1 MTEPA
6 DPVTPPPTP
15 AIEYN
20 EGTPRPY
27 YKQLHQNAQLAL
39 INLAGPSGDPGRI
52 SIANKRYYTREEHMS
67 MSEQNRAYTTPN
79 KPWTSGYSMIC
90 PVESSTSFPPDVTVS
105 SMVTKSGISNEFFSF
120 GLSSAQKALLVPKIR
135 IFKVEYALVGG
146 VIAPGS
152 QPTAEIEIEFD
163 SYVAKSDI
171 KDMLEGH
178 RGKMQATGIESF
190 DWTLMGVNPG
200 EVDNNIEAS
209 LKIYFNS
216 ISSLLVNNLRGH
228 TTTAGQLGRASF
240 LDLIIFAPPFKGGA
254 ASPDPTRC
262 IDREYD
268 GKFFEIRADVG
279 WQVPSSGHGLFN
291 SAELKAIDD
300 ANVSLFL
307 QLTDHEFDFKED
319 GSATLTAN
327 YRARS
332 SLVDERYDLLGLNSP
347 GSAVRKFKEGP
358 LKDAQ
363 DKVAKFEEA
372 RQTKVTPEEPDPDMN
387 EGVGLSHI
395 GTMDPRH
402 KVAIAELEAKEQ
414 ELQQLLYSGY
424 NQILEE
430 LILKHTYACVLPY
443 NLLQQHDVTGE
454 GRGVHTQKEIA
465 TFKGPK
471 VYDASAVVQ
480 GVARG
485 DTISGSGGKTRVGT
499 IRDKQTDAYELA
511 ANKIEVFGPMPMRS
525 NLDYFYMGNTK
536 VGGVGVQG
544 AIHGANN
551 PEQPGA
557 MSSGE
562 ATPGGGA
569 AGALEDKSG
578 KGETDDLRPAMSAR
592 GADQHTLY
600 DVTGAG
606 GYTKGDDGSLL
617 GGQWVQF
624 FYLGD
629 ILEVFLTKRSLMA
642 AVRTRERAFV
652 TTDIEFV
659 NSRLVYNALRYNKN
673 SLPAGGIACG
683 FKGLPK
689 WQRQVFMSVV
699 NIANIPLSV
708 ELFLDFM
715 KRKIIATQRTTYYI
729 EDFIQDISN
738 EFVKP
743 IFLQLG
749 LAQPNTG
756 PISSITNVNA
766 GRRASRLLAG
776 DQYLGYPKVSG
787 LGLHTPNMGL
797 GWGSAS
803 DHNIQDL
810 LTQEAESM
818 APRTSLAGET
828 GNPQGSDAF
837 KILMGGV
844 VTNSNRMGGYQDT
857 PSLEVSNGGLTP
869 AEIAELEAA
878 VPDRA
883 PSAPMTLYEASAFEK
898 TDLQKTFKELQV
910 AADRATA
917 AAEQLE
923 AAGGDASEVA
933 ILRSRAATLQGLVTK
948 GRAKLAMQSTL
959 QGFNPMAGNVTIAR
973 IDDYLYTLN
982 EGDDGDGADDS
993 DTAGDPD
1000 DAPPPP
1006 ARKRILVFP
1015 PPPPGDPATCD
1026 VKIISFQSYF
1036 GAHAGDYDTNLE
1048 LGIPNFVV
1056 GLDRGI
1062 VKAVNFERVD
1072 QPHLR
1077 EARTSKTRTATAKQ
1091 LRELYNVTLTLY
1103 GNTLLLPGQLI
1114 YVEPNRLIFG
1124 KPVDKNSLARI
1135 LGMGGYHLVV
1145 DVANEISKDGWE
1157 TTVKALHVAMPTAS
1171 RQSSAASTSTAAP
1184 ARAASWGLSNKPP
1197 PPPPPPPPTPTRQ
1210 ESTETVTP
1218 QSTTTTTAAPTIYT
1232 APGSPLDL

>member
-20 EGTPRPY
+20 DIAPRAY

-39 INLAGPSGDPGRI
+39 INLAGPAGDPGRI

-67 MSEQNRAYTTPN
+67 MSEQNRAYTVPN

-216 ISSLLVNNLRGH
+216 ISSLLVNNLREH

-332 SLVDERYDLLGLNSP
+332 SLIEERFDLLGLNSP

-659 NSRLVYNALRYNKN
+659 NSRLVYNALRYNKK

-683 FKGLPK
+683 FKGLSK
-689 WQRQVFMSVV
+689 WQRQAFMSIV

-756 PISSITNVNA
+756 PISSITNVTA

-787 LGLHTPNMGL
+787 LGLHTPNMGWDDS
-797 GWGSAS
+797 GAS

-818 APRTSLAGET
+818 APRTSLAGDT

-844 VTNSNRMGGYQDT
+844 VTGAVTDQDT
-857 PSLEVSNGGLTP
+857 PSLEVSRGDLTP
-869 AEIAELEAA
+869 AEIVELERA
-878 VPDRA
+878 VEDEP

-898 TDLQKTFKELQV
+898 TDLQKTFKELED
-910 AADRATA
+910 AADTATSSA
-917 AAEQLE
+917 ASFE
-923 AAGGDASEVA
+923 AAGNQASGS
-933 ILRSRAATLQGLVTK
+933 ILRRRAATLQGLVTK
-948 GRAKLAMQSTL
+948 GRQKLTAQSAL
-959 QGFNPMAGNVTIAR
+959 KGFNPMAGNVTIAR

-982 EGDDGDGADDS
+982 EGDDGDGPDDS
-993 DTAGDPD
+993 DTAGASDAD
-1000 DAPPPP
+1000 DPPP

-1171 RQSSAASTSTAAP
+1171 RPSSSASVASAAP
-1184 ARAASWGLSNKPP
+1184 SRADSWGLSNKPP
-1197 PPPPPPPPTPTRQ
+1197 PPPPP
-1210 ESTETVTP
+1210 SAAAP
-1218 QSTTTTTAAPTIYT
+1218 QSVSRVTAEDNRGAGQLALGTTVNGRTP
-1232 APGSPLDL
+1232 PQN